1 MKIDA
6 ADKDISDIL
15 NIGYFKIPR
24 FQRPYSWEVDEVQ
37 TFWDD
42 VVNGNADEYFIG
54 SMVAYLISKPYY
66 GIVDGQQRLTTITLM
81 LAVLRNAF
89 HRLGSDNL
97 ARGVHQYIEKEN
109 VDYENE
115 YILNAETSFPYF
127 HSQIQAYPDEII
139 MGNSDIGVEEQN
151 LKNAFERIEKNLID
165 ELNKLNLKNKYEF
178 SQLKNKDYIFSIYE
192 EDQKKITDYLK
203 KIRDKI
209 RSLKLVF
216 INLDN
221 EEEAYLIFETLNA
234 RGKDLRVSDLI
245 KNLLLQKIKSTSKSV
260 DKPKE
265 AWNSIVNKLSKSG
278 SDVVD
283 NYVVHYWLANHEYTT
298 EKELFSKVKK
308 YVNRHDANAQNIL
321 NELVE
326 FSENYLQMLMPN
338 STIISKEMLEIK
350 NSLNGLRVFSVRQQS
365 SLVLALLV
373 AYKKKRITLKNLK
386 KSMKLIEHF
395 HFQYNA
401 IASKRSSGSIAT
413 GYSKLA
419 LELNSVDSNDSFQ
432 VFYNNLYK
440 HLSDKMPK
448 FDEFDV
454 KFKQLIYLSDQT
466 RNRNVIKYIFTLLM
480 EQNNPALNL
489 DYESLTIE
497 HLVSQSTIKDIN
509 KGKEQLI
516 GGLGNLLLV
525 STTINSNDLANRCV
539 MEKIAILKDKQYPF
553 SENLLP
559 HDFHGTE
566 SEILERLG
574 ELSSKI
580 FNITK
585 I

>member
-1 MKIDA
+1 M
-6 ADKDISDIL
+6 
-15 NIGYFKIPR
+15 
-24 FQRPYSWEVDEVQ
+24 
-37 TFWDD
+37 
-42 VVNGNADEYFIG
+42 
-54 SMVAYLISKPYY
+54 
-66 GIVDGQQRLTTITLM
+66 
-81 LAVLRNAF
+81 
-89 HRLGSDNL
+89 
-97 ARGVHQYIEKEN
+97 
-109 VDYENE
+109 
-115 YILNAETSFPYF
+115 
-127 HSQIQAYPDEII
+127 
-139 MGNSDIGVEEQN
+139 
-151 LKNAFERIEKNLID
+151 
-165 ELNKLNLKNKYEF
+165 
-178 SQLKNKDYIFSIYE
+178 
-192 EDQKKITDYLK
+192 
-203 KIRDKI
+203 
-209 RSLKLVF
+209 
-216 INLDN
+216 
-221 EEEAYLIFETLNA
+221 NA

-338 STIISKEMLEIK
+338 STIISKECIEIK